1 MKERRNSP
9 RIAIT
14 LDSHL
19 RVLSLSSQPNSA
31 GQEFKGQITNLSAS
45 GACTSL
51 QGKLESSD
59 VVAMQ
64 FCLPHR
70 DSPVKVYAEMV
81 WSEPANTAEIRVGLR
96 FLAIRDFDAALIANL
111 NQTPHISHLVAATH

>member
-1 MKERRNSP
+1 MKERRQST
-9 RIAIT
+9 RVAIT
-14 LDSHL
+14 LESNL
-19 RVLSLSSQPNSA
+19 RVLSLGSKPDSA
-31 GQEFKGQITNLSAS
+31 GQELKGQIINLSAS
-45 GACTSL
+45 GVCASL

-81 WSEPANTAEIRVGLR
+81 WSEPSDTATLRVGLR
-96 FLAIRDFDAALIANL
+96 FLAIRDFDAALIASL
-111 NQTPHISHLVAATH
+111 DQTPHINHLLASAH